1 MVKVS
6 SSKEKIKCPKCGKK
20 MKMKKLEPVWDPSAV
35 KPDGRI
41 IIPDGKWV

>member
-20 MKMKKLEPVWDPSAV
+20 MKMKKLEPVWDLLLSS
-35 KPDGRI
+35 RMEES
-41 IIPDGKWV
+41 